1 MATALKSS
9 EVRMM
14 AEKMNFD
21 VRINR
26 TAVTA

>member
-9 EVRMM
+9 EVRVM
-14 AEKMNFD
+14 AEKNNFD
-21 VRINR
+21 VRIDP